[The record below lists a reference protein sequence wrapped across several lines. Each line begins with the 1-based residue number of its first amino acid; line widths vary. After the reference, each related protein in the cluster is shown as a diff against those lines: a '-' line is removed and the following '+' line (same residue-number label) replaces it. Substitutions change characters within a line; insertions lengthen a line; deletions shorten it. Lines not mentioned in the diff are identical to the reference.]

1 MSRNHLKR
9 TLVSAHLEHHM
20 GDCAVVE
27 ANTDGAM
34 AVVDDDELEKDERA
48 SQGKKACEIV

>member
-1 MSRNHLKR
+1 
-9 TLVSAHLEHHM
+9 M

-34 AVVDDDELEKDERA
+34 AVVDDDELEKDERV

>member
-9 TLVSAHLEHHM
+9 ILVSAHLEHHM
-20 GDCAVVE
+20 GDCTVVE

-34 AVVDDDELEKDERA
+34 AVVDDDELEKDERV

>member
-1 MSRNHLKR
+1 MSRNHLKNA
-9 TLVSAHLEHHM
+9 LVSAHLKYHI
-20 GDCAVVE
+20 GDSIVVE

-34 AVVDDDELEKDERA
+34 AMVDDDDLEKDE